1 MTSELSFW
9 IASCRSLLLSD
20 LVMLRSCWLAD
31 MEFEAEWVVLEGLPP
46 MALLGAVLSAV
57 KEAAKEPS
65 KLERVPTVDLLS
77 RC

>member
-1 MTSELSFW
+1 MP
-9 IASCRSLLLSD
+9 
-20 LVMLRSCWLAD
+20 RSCWLAAE
-31 MEFEAEWVVLEGLPP
+31 MELDVECVALEGLPP

-57 KEAAKEPS
+57 NEAAEEEMS

>member
-1 MTSELSFW
+1 
-9 IASCRSLLLSD
+9 
-20 LVMLRSCWLAD
+20 
-31 MEFEAEWVVLEGLPP
+31 MECVALEGLPP

-57 KEAAKEPS
+57 NEAAEEEMS